1 MEILQYQFFQNA
13 LWACLLSAIVCGL
26 VGAYIVVRRIVFVS
40 GGITHASFAGLGFGV
55 YTGLNPIAMAAVA
68 AVLSALGISKL
79 SRASN
84 VREDSAIAAIW
95 ALGMALGILFLT
107 LTPGYTTGLSSYLF
121 GNILLVT
128 RTDLLL
134 LGAFTLVLV
143 AVIVGGYKPILF
155 SMFDA
160 DFAHTRGLNASRWNM
175 AMLILVSIA
184 LVLSIRLVGIMLL
197 ISLLTLPQNIVGLY
211 TSDLKRLMV
220 GSVGV
225 SLIANVAGLLL
236 SYYVLPVPS
245 GVLIILLLSVAFV
258 IARAIHH
265 LAGRGA
271 ELFGYFRL
279 RCTREPDI

>member
-1 MEILQYQFFQNA
+1 MAEILQYQFFQHA

-26 VGAYIVVRRIVFVS
+26 IGSYIVVRRIVFVS

-55 YTGLNPIAMAAVA
+55 YTGLSPIAMAAVA
-68 AVLSALGISKL
+68 AMLSALGISRL
-79 SRASN
+79 SSRGN

-128 RTDLLL
+128 KTDLLL
-134 LGAFTLVLV
+134 LATFTCLLVGL
-143 AVIVGGYKPILF
+143 ITCCYKQILF

-160 DFAHTRGLNASRWNM
+160 DFAHTRGLNASGWNM
-175 AMLILVSIA
+175 TMLIIVSIG

-211 TSDLKRLMV
+211 TSDLKRLMI
-220 GSVGV
+220 GSVCI
-225 SLIANVAGLLL
+225 SLVVNVAGLLL

-245 GVLIILLLSVAFV
+245 GVLIILLLSVIFV
-258 IARAIHH
+258 IARAVRHFADRH
-265 LAGRGA
+265 A
-271 ELFGYFRL
+271 
-279 RCTREPDI
+279 